1 MTGIDYL
8 PLLFSGEEQI
18 FMLSDHQIAQLL
30 RAMFA
35 YSRAY
40 AQGESPEIEIDD
52 PMVNIVFVGL
62 FGAVRERFD
71 EYRHK
76 CEINRMNALGHGAP
90 KGNQNARK
98 YT

>member
-30 RAMFA
+30 RAMFD

-40 AQGESPEIEIDD
+40 AQGESPEIEIND
-52 PMVNIVFVGL
+52 PW
-62 FGAVRERFD
+62 
-71 EYRHK
+71 
-76 CEINRMNALGHGAP
+76 
-90 KGNQNARK
+90 
-98 YT
+98 